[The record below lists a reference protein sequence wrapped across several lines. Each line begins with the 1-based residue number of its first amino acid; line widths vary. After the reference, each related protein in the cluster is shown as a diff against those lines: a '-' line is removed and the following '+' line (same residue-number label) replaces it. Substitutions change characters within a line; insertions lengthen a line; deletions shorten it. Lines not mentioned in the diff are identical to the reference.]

1 MTDIKPPQNLVAS
14 TAITTKPVVWGMH
27 LIVTVVILVIAF
39 SIIAAMFASKPTA
52 RKWGGRPAPSVGVE
66 TVQLQSTNYPVWI
79 ESYGTAE
86 PLTRT
91 QLVSDVSG
99 RVIEVANNIRAGASF
114 KAGDVLL
121 TIDDRD
127 FLIEVDVAKSMVA
140 DAWVKYKQEEAQAD
154 IAERDWN
161 VKPGNAAGRDLA
173 LRKPQV
179 AAALASYDAS
189 KARLAKA
196 ELNLERT
203 KVKAPFDGKIL
214 RQMVDLGQV
223 VNPSQ
228 TIAEIYSTDFIEVR
242 LPIKSQDLAHIKLP
256 DDYDTPGNAPVNN
269 LDHLPVVLFE
279 GELGGKTYTWEG
291 KLVRNEGAFDS
302 STRMLYVVAKL
313 DNPFVSSVD
322 LPALRVG
329 QFLRAKI
336 EGLQLE
342 NVYAIPRRAV
352 SQNNMIAVAENGV
365 LQKRTVE
372 PLWTDAKSVVIAA
385 ADSDLSTARFATNIN
400 PSEQLILTPTANLAA
415 GTRIKSLNETDN
427 SEQESRV
434 VNTPANTEKKP
445 TQVEPKSSQA
455 NRSVV
460 NKVANYSVSSVR

>member
-1 MTDIKPPQNLVAS
+1 MTDLKSPENQPAAHVV
-14 TAITTKPVVWGMH
+14 TDKPVVWGMH
-27 LIVTVVILVIAF
+27 LIVTLVILAIAI
-39 SIIAAMFASKPTA
+39 SIIAAMFASKPAT

-66 TVQLQSTNYPVWI
+66 TVKLQAEDYPVWI

-86 PLTRT
+86 PLTQTR
-91 QLVSDVSG
+91 LVSDVSG
-99 RVIEVANNIRAGASF
+99 RVIAVANNIRAGASF

-121 TIDDRD
+121 SIDDRD
-127 FLIEVDVAKSMVA
+127 FVIEVDVAKSMVA

-179 AAALASYDAS
+179 AAALAAYDAA

-203 KVKAPFDGKIL
+203 QVKAPFDGKIL
-214 RQMVDLGQV
+214 QQMVDLGQV

-228 TIAEIYSTDFIEVR
+228 AIAEIYSTDYIEVR
-242 LPIKSQDLAHIKLP
+242 LPVKSQDLAHIHLP
-256 DDYDTPGNAPVNN
+256 DNYQTSGTAPENN
-269 LDHLPVVLFE
+269 LEHLPVVLFE
-279 GELGGKTYTWEG
+279 GELGGKTYTWQG
-291 KLVRNEGAFDS
+291 KLVRNEGAFDA

-313 DNPFVSSVD
+313 DNPFVSSAE

-336 EGLQLE
+336 EGSQLQ

-365 LQKRTVE
+365 LQKRSIT
-372 PLWTDAKSVVIAA
+372 PLWTDKESVVISAA
-385 ADSDLSTARFATNIN
+385 GDAQGGYAAMISSA
-400 PSEQLILTPTANLAA
+400 EQLILTPTANLAA
-415 GTRIKSLNETDN
+415 GTRVKSLSDDG
-427 SEQESRV
+427 QQQPQRM
-434 VNTPANTEKKP
+434 VNKSDKSGKKP
-445 TQVEPKSSQA
+445 TPKNSQA
-455 NRSVV
+455 NSSAV
-460 NKVANYSVSSVR
+460 NKTAIQSVSAIR